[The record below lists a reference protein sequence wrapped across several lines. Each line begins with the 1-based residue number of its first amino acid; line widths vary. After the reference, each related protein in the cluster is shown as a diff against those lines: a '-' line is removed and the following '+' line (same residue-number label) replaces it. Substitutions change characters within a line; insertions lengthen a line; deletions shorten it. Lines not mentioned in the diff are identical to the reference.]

1 MRNASIVVAMM
12 LVTPALGQD
21 KATIEKMNER
31 FATAFNKGDTATVA
45 QMYVEDAY
53 LLPAG
58 SPMVRGRSSIQ
69 TFWTKAGES
78 VGDMKLTTEDVRPLG
93 TDAAREIGTYGLKT
107 KGSPAQE
114 VVGKYVVIGQKIGSE
129 WKLATDIWNTDK

>member
-21 KATIEKMNER
+21 KATIEKMNES

-58 SPMVRGRSSIQ
+58 SPMVRGRRLDSD
-69 TFWTKAGES
+69 FLDES
-78 VGDMKLTTEDVRPLG
+78 GRECRRHEADHRGRE
-93 TDAAREIGTYGLKT
+93 AAWDRCR
-107 KGSPAQE
+107 A
-114 VVGKYVVIGQKIGSE
+114 
-129 WKLATDIWNTDK
+129 

>member
-1 MRNASIVVAMM
+1 
-12 LVTPALGQD
+12 
-21 KATIEKMNER
+21 
-31 FATAFNKGDTATVA
+31 
-45 QMYVEDAY
+45 MYVEDAY

-93 TDAAREIGTYGLKT
+93 TDAAREIGTM
-107 KGSPAQE
+107 A
-114 VVGKYVVIGQKIGSE
+114 
-129 WKLATDIWNTDK
+129 

>member
-21 KATIEKMNER
+21 KATIEKMNES
-31 FATAFNKGDTATVA
+31 FATAFKGDTATVA

-93 TDAAREIGTYGLKT
+93 TDAAREIGTDGLKT

-114 VVGKYVVIGQKIGSE
+114 VVGKYVVIWQKIGSE
-129 WKLATDIWNTDK
+129 WKPATDIWNMDK